1 MIKSELFQESYCI
14 FIESRS
20 ASAFASKVRELGI
33 RAVKVLKGTF
43 DDNTS
48 CIVIPNSEP
57 IKQIETD
64 LFTWSSEN
72 KLGGFWG
79 QWGMG
84 YLGKEW
90 EVVSWFN
97 SIILYYIYM
106 KENPY
111 VNSGIGL
118 GSALAVTISW
128 SVSHSI
134 LWAILHGIFSWFY
147 VIYYIF
153 TR

>member
-1 MIKSELFQESYCI
+1 MIKSEMFQESYCI

-43 DDNTS
+43 DDRTS
-48 CIVIPNSEP
+48 CIIIPNSEP
-57 IKQIETD
+57 IRKIELD
-64 LFTWSSEN
+64 LFNWSSEK

-90 EVVSWFN
+90 EVVS
-97 SIILYYIYM
+97 
-106 KENPY
+106 
-111 VNSGIGL
+111 
-118 GSALAVTISW
+118 
-128 SVSHSI
+128 
-134 LWAILHGIFSWFY
+134 
-147 VIYYIF
+147 
-153 TR
+153 